1 MLTSGFKGSPFKSG
15 GTVTMTTGLED
26 VIKYRKVTDKK
37 MKKDYFNTVE
47 LDPKPYSFRAPNNV
61 KKVPAEVFPDE
72 YAIMVPDGFL
82 VPRKKRGAV
91 YIMF

>member
-1 MLTSGFKGSPFKSG
+1 MILNSAFARINRYVVVFESYG
-15 GTVTMTTGLED
+15 D
-26 VIKYRKVTDKK
+26 IIKYRKVTDKK

-61 KKVPAEVFPDE
+61 KKVPDEVFPYE